1 MLKLAELVAD
11 KRLIALAG
19 QPNCGKST
27 VFNAITGASQ
37 HVANYPGVTVEKLSA
52 FSSINSTRVEIVDL
66 PGTYSLTSFSPEEK
80 VSRDFILHDRPAT
93 IINVAD
99 ASSIKRSLYLT
110 FQLLEMETPLILNLN
125 MMDVALKK
133 GISIDTEGLAKELGI
148 PVVPTS
154 IKRGEGKKALIET
167 TEKSVLSGVHSKFKV
182 DYGPME
188 SAIEAIASAI
198 TASSGSL
205 SHPLRWL
212 AIKLMEDDAEVKKLI
227 NSTIP
232 EPNTIFN
239 RAKEERSKFKKDQ
252 GESPEKHIAYARYK
266 EANRINAAFITQKP
280 MKNKSF
286 TDKIDA
292 VVCHK
297 FLGPIFLALVV
308 FALYN
313 LSIVQGYKIT
323 NYTWPLLAKLRFFTE
338 WIMPD
343 PGFITEPMIRSLSL
357 WFVDSVNALLNYIP
371 IFFIL
376 FALIAILEDSGY
388 MPRMAFILD
397 RLLARFGLHGQST
410 LPMVLGGVYVGGCAV
425 PAIMSTKGIPDEKA
439 RFATMMIIPMLNCL
453 AKIPLYILIINIYF
467 ADHKSL
473 LMVFIATITLMLALP
488 VSKILT
494 LTVLRNKPSEPFI
507 MELPTYHLPTVSG
520 VLKRA
525 FERIWMFL
533 KKIVTIVAAVA
544 VVIFALLQFP
554 GLTHERKAW
563 YDNQAE
569 AAITTFHQ
577 KIAKTSFGESL
588 NTNDGHMELILFA
601 DRYKKARRGSS
612 KASMKKI
619 NTRFKSENPIFYSIT
634 TGKGSKEAKTA
645 KKILK
650 KLSQSRK
657 KLLRGIKQEK
667 IKNSFL
673 GKFGKALEPVSMWAG
688 FNWRVNIALLSS
700 FAAKEST
707 VATLGVLYQQE
718 AGEENQSLE
727 KRMEQ
732 GEKGFTQ
739 LHALALLLMMA
750 LFPPCVATMITL
762 KIQSG
767 SVKIM
772 LISFTYQSLLGFM
785 IASAVFT
792 ISSLLGLTGLQAMFG
807 FWILALFV
815 AVIVGFIKPQKNIT
829 VKGGCYD

>member
-1 MLKLAELVAD
+1 MASQ
-11 KRLIALAG
+11 KRLVALAG

-27 VFNAITGASQ
+27 IFNTITGASQ
-37 HVANYPGVTVEKLSA
+37 HVANYPGVTVEKLSG
-52 FSSINSTRVEIVDL
+52 SYSINGTRIEIVDL

-80 VSRDFILHDRPAT
+80 VSRDFILHDKPET

-99 ASSIKRSLYLT
+99 AANVKRSLYLT
-110 FQLLEMETPLILNLN
+110 FQLLEMETPVILNLN
-125 MMDVALKK
+125 MMDVAAKK
-133 GISIDTEGLAKELGI
+133 GMAIDFKGLEQELNT
-148 PVVPTS
+148 PVVPTA
-154 IKRGEGKKALIET
+154 IKRGEGKQELIHAIQA
-167 TEKSVLSGVHSKFKV
+167 SMDSGERSNFKV

-188 SAIEAIASAI
+188 PSIKAI
-198 TASSGSL
+198 TAEIKTSSYS
-205 SHPLRWL
+205 SSYPLRWL
-212 AIKLMEDDAEVKKLI
+212 AIKLMEGDVEVVKLL
-227 NSTIP
+227 NETLPDSGKTLALADT
-232 EPNTIFN
+232 ERNLF
-239 RAKEERSKFKKDQ
+239 RQKED
-252 GESPEKHIAYARYK
+252 ESPEKHIAYSRYR
-266 EANRINAAFITQKP
+266 EADRLNSLFVTQQP
-280 MKNKSF
+280 RTSKSL
-286 TDKIDA
+286 TDKIDGF
-292 VVCHK
+292 VCHK
-297 FLGPIFLALVV
+297 FLGPIILALLVY
-308 FALYN
+308 ALYN

-323 NYTWPLLAKLRFFTE
+323 NYTWPLLAKLRIFTE

-376 FALIAILEDSGY
+376 FSLIAILEDSGY

-473 LMVFIATITLMLALP
+473 LMIFISTITLMLALP
-488 VSKILT
+488 VAKILT
-494 LTVLRNKPSEPFI
+494 LTVLKDKPSEPFI

-525 FERIWMFL
+525 LERIWMFL

-544 VVIFALLQFP
+544 VVIFVLLQFP
-554 GLTHERKAW
+554 GLNDERKAW

-569 AAITTFHQ
+569 IAMETFHKQ
-577 KIAKTSFGESL
+577 LTKTSFGEAL
-588 NTNDGHMELILFA
+588 DTNDAAMSLILFA
-601 DRYKKARRGSS
+601 DRYKNARMGASKGS
-612 KASMKKI
+612 MEKI
-619 NTRFKSENPIFYSIT
+619 NTRFKSENQTFYSIT
-634 TGKGSKEAKTA
+634 TGKGGKDAKSA
-645 KKILK
+645 KRTLK
-650 KLSQSRK
+650 KLSQTRK
-657 KLLRGIKQEK
+657 QLLRGIKQEK
-667 IKNSFL
+667 IQNSFL
-673 GKFGKALEPVSMWAG
+673 GRFGRTLEPVTQLAG

-718 AGEENQSLE
+718 AGAETQSLE
-727 KRMEQ
+727 KRMKQ

-750 LFPPCVATMITL
+750 LFPPCMATLITL

-767 SVKIM
+767 SIKIM
-772 LISFTYQSLLGFM
+772 LISFGYQSLLGFTV
-785 IASAVFT
+785 ASSVFT
-792 ISSLLGLTGLQAMFG
+792 ISSQLGLTGLQAMFG
-807 FWILALFV
+807 FWIFALVLAV
-815 AVIVGFIKPQKNIT
+815 TIGAISPRKEIT
-829 VKGGCYD
+829 F

>member
-1 MLKLAELVAD
+1 MLKSAELAVH

-52 FSSINSTRVEIVDL
+52 LSRINNTRVEIVDL

-80 VSRDFILHDRPAT
+80 VSRDFILHNKPET

-99 ASSIKRSLYLT
+99 AANIKRSLYLA

-125 MMDVALKK
+125 MMDVAAKK
-133 GISIDTEGLAKELGI
+133 GIAVDVEGLSRKLGV
-148 PVVPTS
+148 PVVPTA
-154 IKRGEGKKALIET
+154 IKQNQGKKNLIDTIE
-167 TEKSVLSGVHSKFKV
+167 SSILSGLPSNFKIN
-182 DYGPME
+182 YGPME
-188 SAIEAIASAI
+188 KSIENIASAI
-198 TASSGSL
+198 KASTGVFSY
-205 SHPLRWL
+205 PLRWL
-212 AIKLMEDDAEVKKLI
+212 SIKLMEGDTEVKKLI
-227 NSTIP
+227 NASIP
-232 EPNTIFN
+232 ESDTILDQVK
-239 RAKEERSKFKKDQ
+239 KEQEIFRQEHK
-252 GESPEKHIAYARYK
+252 ESPEKHIAYARYR
-266 EANRINAAFITQKP
+266 EADRLNNAFVTKKNMMGKSITE
-280 MKNKSF
+280 
-286 TDKIDA
+286 KIDA

-297 FLGPIFLALVV
+297 FMGPVILALVV

-313 LSIVQGYKIT
+313 LSIVQGYKVT
-323 NYTWPLLAKLRFFTE
+323 NYTWPLLAKLRIFTE
-338 WIMPD
+338 WIMPAPD
-343 PGFITEPMIRSLSL
+343 FITEPMIRSLSL

-376 FALIAILEDSGY
+376 FSLIAILEDSGY

-425 PAIMSTKGIPDEKA
+425 PAIMSTRGIPDERA

-467 ADHKSL
+467 PDHKSL

-488 VSKILT
+488 VARILT
-494 LTVLRNKPSEPFI
+494 LTMLKDKPSEPFI

-554 GLTHERKAW
+554 GLTEERQSW
-563 YDNQAE
+563 YDGE
-569 AAITTFHQ
+569 ARAALAIFH
-577 KIAKTSFGESL
+577 KKMATTSFEQEL
-588 NTNDGHMELILFA
+588 NTQNKTMSLILFA
-601 DRYKKARRGSS
+601 DRYKNARTGARNSTAMN
-612 KASMKKI
+612 KV
-619 NTRFKSENPIFYSIT
+619 NTRFESENKIFYAIT
-634 TGKGSKEAKTA
+634 TGKGGEEAKA
-645 KKILK
+645 SKGALK

-657 KLLRGIKQEK
+657 KLLMGIKQEK
-667 IKNSFL
+667 IQNSFL
-673 GKFGKALEPVSMWAG
+673 GKLGRALEPVSQWAG

-707 VATLGVLYQQE
+707 VATLGILYQQE
-718 AGEENQSLE
+718 AGDENQTLE
-727 KRMEQ
+727 QRMEK
-732 GEKGFTQ
+732 GERGFTQ

-767 SVKIM
+767 SVKMM
-772 LISFTYQSLLGFM
+772 LISFAYQSFLGFTV
-785 IASAVFT
+785 ASAVFT
-792 ISSLLGLTGLQAMFG
+792 ISSLIGLTGLQAMFG
-807 FWILALFV
+807 FWITALVAAV
-815 AVIVGFIKPQKNIT
+815 AVGLIKPGKTIN
-829 VKGGCYD
+829 DMAEA

>member
-1 MLKLAELVAD
+1 MASQ

-37 HVANYPGVTVEKLSA
+37 HVANYPGVTVEKLSG
-52 FSSINSTRVEIVDL
+52 SYSINGTRIEIVDL

-80 VSRDFILHDRPAT
+80 VSRDFILHDKPET

-99 ASSIKRSLYLT
+99 AASIKRSLYLT
-110 FQLLEMETPLILNLN
+110 FQLLEMETPVILDLN
-125 MMDVALKK
+125 MMDVAVKN
-133 GISIDTEGLAKELGI
+133 GMTIDCNGLEKALGTPVI
-148 PVVPTS
+148 PTA
-154 IKRGEGKKALIET
+154 IKRGDGKQDLINAIET
-167 TEKSVLSGVHSKFKV
+167 SMASGVHSDFKV

-188 SAIEAIASAI
+188 ASIQAIAAEI
-198 TASSGSL
+198 TAAAGSF
-205 SHPLRWL
+205 SYPLRWL
-212 AIKLMEDDAEVKKLI
+212 AIKLMEGDLEVEKLLNQTLPDSGKILNLAE
-227 NSTIP
+227 
-232 EPNTIFN
+232 
-239 RAKEERSKFKKDQ
+239 AERNQFRQNHD
-252 GESPEKHIAYARYK
+252 ESPEKHIAYARYR
-266 EANRINAAFITQKP
+266 EADKLNRLFVNQKP
-280 MKNKSF
+280 RTGKSL
-286 TDKIDA
+286 TDKIDQF
-292 VVCHK
+292 VCHK
-297 FLGPIFLALVV
+297 YLGPVILALIVY
-308 FALYN
+308 ALYN
-313 LSIVQGYKIT
+313 LSIVQGYKVT
-323 NYTWPLLAKLRFFTE
+323 NYTWPLLAQLRDLTE

-343 PGFITEPMIRSLSL
+343 PGFITEPMIRALSL
-357 WFVDSVNALLNYIP
+357 WFVDSVNALLNYVP

-376 FALIAILEDSGY
+376 FSLIAILEDSGY

-473 LMVFIATITLMLALP
+473 LMIFIATITLMLALP
-488 VSKILT
+488 VAKILT
-494 LTVLRNKPSEPFI
+494 LTILKDKPSEPFI
-507 MELPTYHLPTVSG
+507 MELPTYHLPTISG

-525 FERIWMFL
+525 LERIWMFL

-554 GLTHERKAW
+554 GLTDERKAW
-563 YDNQAE
+563 YDNQANI
-569 AAITTFHQ
+569 ALTTFQQ
-577 KIAKTSFGESL
+577 KMAPTAFGEAL
-588 NTNDGHMELILFA
+588 TTPDAAMELILFA
-601 DRYKKARRGSS
+601 DRYKGARMGSS
-612 KASMKKI
+612 KAAMKKI
-619 NTRFKSENPIFYSIT
+619 NTRFKSENPAFHAIT
-634 TGKGSKEAKTA
+634 TGKGSPEAKTA
-645 KKILK
+645 KRTLK
-650 KLSQSRK
+650 RLSQTRK

-667 IKNSFL
+667 IQNSFL
-673 GKFGKALEPVSMWAG
+673 GQFGRTLEPVTQWAG

-718 AGEENQSLE
+718 AGTETQSLE
-727 KRMEQ
+727 KRMKQ

-767 SVKIM
+767 SVKMM
-772 LISFTYQSLLGFM
+772 LISFGYQSLLGFTV
-785 IASAVFT
+785 ASSVFT
-792 ISSLLGLTGLQAMFG
+792 ISSILGLTGLQAMFG
-807 FWILALFV
+807 FWFFALAL
-815 AVIVGFIKPQKNIT
+815 AIIVGSINPKKNIT
-829 VKGGCYD
+829 I

>member
-1 MLKLAELVAD
+1 MLKSAELTAH

-27 VFNAITGASQ
+27 VFNSITGASQ

-52 FSSINSTRVEIVDL
+52 SSSINSTRVEIVDL

-80 VSRDFILHDRPAT
+80 VSRDFILHDKPET

-110 FQLLEMETPLILNLN
+110 FQLLEMETPVILNLN
-125 MMDVALKK
+125 MMDVAGKK
-133 GISIDTEGLAKELGI
+133 GMSINVEGLSQALGI
-148 PVVPTS
+148 PVVPTA
-154 IKRGEGKKALIET
+154 IRRGEGRKILLQAIET
-167 TEKSVLSGVHSKFKV
+167 SVLSGTSSDFKV

-188 SAIEAIASAI
+188 PDIQAIASAI
-198 TASSGSL
+198 TATTGTFPY
-205 SHPLRWL
+205 PLRWL
-212 AIKLMEDDAEVKKLI
+212 AIKLMEGDIEVERLI
-227 NSTIP
+227 NATIP
-232 EPNTIFN
+232 ESDKILNQV
-239 RAKEERSKFKKDQ
+239 KERQQKFRQNQ
-252 GESPEKHIAYARYK
+252 GESPEKHIAYARYR
-266 EANRINAAFITQKP
+266 EADRLNATFVTQKP
-280 MKNKSF
+280 MTSKSL

-297 FLGPIFLALVV
+297 VLGPVLLALVV

-323 NYTWPLLAKLRFFTE
+323 NYTWPLLAKLRELTE
-338 WIMPD
+338 WLMPD
-343 PGFITEPMIRSLSL
+343 PGFITEPLIRSLSL

-376 FALIAILEDSGY
+376 FSLIAILEDSGY
-388 MPRMAFILD
+388 MPRMAFLLD

-425 PAIMSTKGIPDEKA
+425 PAIMSTRGIPDEKA

-473 LMVFIATITLMLALP
+473 LMVFIATITLILALP
-488 VSKILT
+488 VAKILT
-494 LTVLRNKPSEPFI
+494 LTVLKDKPSEPFI
-507 MELPTYHLPTVSG
+507 MELPTYHIPTVSG

-554 GLTHERKAW
+554 GLTNERKAW
-563 YDNQAE
+563 YDHQAE
-569 AAITTFHQ
+569 VAMTTFHQ
-577 KIAKTSFGESL
+577 KMAKTSYGEAL
-588 NTNDGHMELILFA
+588 TPNNDAAMALILFA
-601 DRYKKARRGSS
+601 ERYKNARMGASS
-612 KASMKKI
+612 TSMETL
-619 NTRFKSENPIFYSIT
+619 NTRFKSENPIFYAIT
-634 TGKGSKEAKTA
+634 TGKGDKDAKTGKRA
-645 KKILK
+645 LK
-650 KLSQSRK
+650 ALVQTRK
-657 KLLRGIKQEK
+657 KLLQGIKQEK
-667 IKNSFL
+667 IQSSFL
-673 GKFGKALEPVSMWAG
+673 GGFGRVLEPVSQWAG

-750 LFPPCVATMITL
+750 LFPPCVATMITM

-767 SVKIM
+767 SVKMM
-772 LISFTYQSLLGFM
+772 LISFGYQSLLGFTVA
-785 IASAVFT
+785 ASVFT
-792 ISSLLGLTGLQAMFG
+792 ISSLFGLTGLQAMFG
-807 FWILALFV
+807 FWTLSLLA
-815 AVIVGFIKPQKNIT
+815 AVIMGFINPKKEIT
-829 VKGGCYD
+829 I

>member
-1 MLKLAELVAD
+1 MLRSAELAVR

-52 FSSINSTRVEIVDL
+52 SSRINNTRVEIVDL

-80 VSRDFILHDRPAT
+80 VSRDFILHDKPET

-99 ASSIKRSLYLT
+99 AASIKRSLYLT

-125 MMDVALKK
+125 MMDVAAKK
-133 GISIDTEGLAKELGI
+133 GISVNVAGLSRELGI
-148 PVVPTS
+148 PVVPTA
-154 IKRGEGKKALIET
+154 IKQGQGKKALTDSIET
-167 TEKSVLSGVHSKFKV
+167 SILSGSPSDFKV

-188 SAIEAIASAI
+188 SAIQDIASGI
-198 TASSGSL
+198 RASTGVFFY
-205 SHPLRWL
+205 PLRWL
-212 AIKLMEDDAEVKKLI
+212 AIKLMEGDTEVEKLV
-227 NSTIP
+227 NATIP
-232 EPNTIFN
+232 ESDRILD
-239 RAKEERSKFKKDQ
+239 RVRKEQDKFRQ
-252 GESPEKHIAYARYK
+252 EQNESPEKHIAYARYR
-266 EANRINAAFITQKP
+266 EADRLNAAFVTQKARAG
-280 MKNKSF
+280 KNI
-286 TDKIDA
+286 TDRIDA

-297 FLGPIFLALVV
+297 FLGPVILALVV

-313 LSIVQGYKIT
+313 LSIVQGYKVT
-323 NYTWPLLAKLRFFTE
+323 NYTWPLLAKLRIFTE

-376 FALIAILEDSGY
+376 FSLIAILEDSGY

-425 PAIMSTKGIPDEKA
+425 PAIMATRGIPDEKA

-473 LMVFIATITLMLALP
+473 LMIFIATITLLLALP
-488 VSKILT
+488 VARILSLT
-494 LTVLRNKPSEPFI
+494 LLKDKPCEPFI
-507 MELPTYHLPTVSG
+507 MELPTYHLPTISG
-520 VLKRA
+520 VLRRA
-525 FERIWMFL
+525 FERIWLFL

-554 GLTHERKAW
+554 GLIPERQAW
-563 YDNQAE
+563 YDGKAN
-569 AAITTFHQ
+569 AALALFH
-577 KIAKTSFGESL
+577 KKMASTGFDPEL
-588 NTNDGHMELILFA
+588 NTRNKAMALILFA
-601 DRYKKARRGSS
+601 DRYKNNRMGARDNAAMER
-612 KASMKKI
+612 I
-619 NTRFKSENPIFYSIT
+619 NNRFKSENETFYAIV
-634 TGKGSKEAKTA
+634 TGKGGKEAKVGKSA
-645 KKILK
+645 LK
-650 KLSQSRK
+650 KLTRSRK
-657 KLLRGIKQEK
+657 KLLMGIKQEK
-667 IKNSFL
+667 IQNSFL
-673 GKFGKALEPVSMWAG
+673 GKFGRTLEPVSQWAG

-718 AGEENQSLE
+718 AGGENQSLE
-727 KRMEQ
+727 QRMEK

-739 LHALALLLMMA
+739 RHALALLLMMA

-767 SVKIM
+767 SVKMM
-772 LISFTYQSLLGFM
+772 LISFVYQSLLGFTV
-785 IASAVFT
+785 ASAVFT
-792 ISSLLGLTGLQAMFG
+792 LSGLLGLTGLQAMFG
-807 FWILALFV
+807 FWITALIF
-815 AVIVGFIKPQKNIT
+815 AVTVGIIKPRKRLIDTAEAN
-829 VKGGCYD
+829 

>member
-1 MLKLAELVAD
+1 MASQ

-37 HVANYPGVTVEKLSA
+37 HVANYPGVTVEKLSG
-52 FSSINSTRVEIVDL
+52 SYSINGTRIEIVDL

-80 VSRDFILHDRPAT
+80 VSRDFILHDKPET

-99 ASSIKRSLYLT
+99 AASIKRSLYLT
-110 FQLLEMETPLILNLN
+110 FQLLEMETPVILELN
-125 MMDVALKK
+125 MMDVAVKN
-133 GISIDTEGLAKELGI
+133 GMTIDCNGLEKALGTPVI
-148 PVVPTS
+148 PTA
-154 IKRGEGKKALIET
+154 IKRGEGKQDLIKAIEV
-167 TEKSVLSGVHSKFKV
+167 SMASGTHSNFKV

-188 SAIEAIASAI
+188 PSIQAIAAKI
-198 TASSGSL
+198 TAAAGSF
-205 SHPLRWL
+205 SYPLRWL
-212 AIKLMEDDAEVKKLI
+212 AIKLMEGDLEVEKLLNQTLPDSGRILALAEA
-227 NSTIP
+227 
-232 EPNTIFN
+232 ERN
-239 RAKEERSKFKKDQ
+239 RFRQNHD
-252 GESPEKHIAYARYK
+252 ESPEKHIAYARYR
-266 EANRINAAFITQKP
+266 EADKLNRLFVNQKP
-280 MKNKSF
+280 RTGKSL
-286 TDKIDA
+286 TDKIDQF
-292 VVCHK
+292 VCHK
-297 FLGPIFLALVV
+297 FLGPVILALIVY
-308 FALYN
+308 ALYN

-323 NYTWPLLAKLRFFTE
+323 NYTWPLLAKLRDLTE

-343 PGFITEPMIRSLSL
+343 PGFITEPMIRALSL
-357 WFVDSVNALLNYIP
+357 WFVDSVNALLNYVP

-376 FALIAILEDSGY
+376 FSLIAILEDSGY

-473 LMVFIATITLMLALP
+473 LMIFIATITLMLALP
-488 VSKILT
+488 VAKILT
-494 LTVLRNKPSEPFI
+494 LTVLKDKPSEPFI
-507 MELPTYHLPTVSG
+507 MELPTYHLPTISG

-525 FERIWMFL
+525 LERIWMFL

-554 GLTHERKAW
+554 GLTDERKAW
-563 YDNQAE
+563 YDTQAE
-569 AAITTFHQ
+569 TAQATFH
-577 KIAKTSFGESL
+577 KKMATTAFSEAL
-588 NTNDGHMELILFA
+588 ATPDAAMELILFA
-601 DRYKKARRGSS
+601 DRYKGARIGSS
-612 KASMKKI
+612 KTAMKKI
-619 NTRFKSENPIFYSIT
+619 NTRFKSENPAFYAIT
-634 TGKGSKEAKTA
+634 TGKGSPEAKTA
-645 KKILK
+645 KRTLK
-650 KLSQSRK
+650 RLSQTRK

-667 IKNSFL
+667 IQNSFL
-673 GKFGKALEPVSMWAG
+673 GQFGRTLEPVTQWAG

-718 AGEENQSLE
+718 AGTETQSLE
-727 KRMEQ
+727 KRMKQ

-767 SVKIM
+767 SVKMM
-772 LISFTYQSLLGFM
+772 LISFGYQSLLGFLV
-785 IASAVFT
+785 ASSVFT

-807 FWILALFV
+807 FWLFALVLAI
-815 AVIVGFIKPQKNIT
+815 IVGSINPKKNIT
-829 VKGGCYD
+829 I

>member
-1 MLKLAELVAD
+1 MLKSAKLATH

-27 VFNAITGASQ
+27 VFNSITGASQ

-52 FSSINSTRVEIVDL
+52 SSAINSTRVEIVDL

-80 VSRDFILHDRPAT
+80 VSRDFILHDKPET

-99 ASSIKRSLYLT
+99 ASSFKRSLYLT
-110 FQLLEMETPLILNLN
+110 FQLLEMETPVILNLN
-125 MMDVALKK
+125 MMDVAVKK
-133 GISIDTEGLAKELGI
+133 GISIDVEGLSQALGI
-148 PVVPTS
+148 PVVPTA
-154 IKRGEGKKALIET
+154 IKRGEGRKTLLEAIET
-167 TEKSVLSGVHSKFKV
+167 SVLSGSPSDFKV

-188 SAIEAIASAI
+188 PALQNISSAI
-198 TASSGSL
+198 TATTGSFPY
-205 SHPLRWL
+205 PLRWL
-212 AIKLMEDDAEVKKLI
+212 AIKLMEGDIEVEKLI
-227 NSTIP
+227 TATIP
-232 EPNTIFN
+232 ESDRILNQV
-239 RAKEERSKFKKDQ
+239 KEEQKKFRESQ
-252 GESPEKHIAYARYK
+252 GESPEKHIAYARYR
-266 EANRINAAFITQKP
+266 EAAQLDTVFVTRKP
-280 MKNKSF
+280 MTSKSL

-297 FLGPIFLALVV
+297 LLGPLLLGLVV
-308 FALYN
+308 YALYN

-323 NYTWPLLAKLRFFTE
+323 NYTWPLLAKLRNFTE

-343 PGFITEPMIRSLSL
+343 PGFITEPMIRALSL

-376 FALIAILEDSGY
+376 FSLIAILEDSGY

-473 LMVFIATITLMLALP
+473 LMVFIATITLLLALP
-488 VSKILT
+488 VAKILT
-494 LTVLRNKPSEPFI
+494 LTVLKDKPSEPFI
-507 MELPTYHLPTVSG
+507 MELPTYHIPTVSG

-525 FERIWMFL
+525 LERIWMFL

-554 GLTHERKAW
+554 GLTDERKVW

-569 AAITTFHQ
+569 MAMAAFHQ
-577 KIAKTSFGESL
+577 KMTKTSFAETL
-588 NTNDGHMELILFA
+588 NTQEGTMSLILFA
-601 DRYKKARRGSS
+601 DRYKNARMGAD
-612 KASMKKI
+612 KTTMANI
-619 NTRFKSENPIFYSIT
+619 NARFKSENSAFYAIT
-634 TGKGSKEAKTA
+634 TGKGGKEAKAA
-645 KKILK
+645 KRALK
-650 KLSQSRK
+650 KLTQTRK
-657 KLLRGIKQEK
+657 KLLQEIKQEK
-667 IKNSFL
+667 IQNSFL
-673 GKFGKALEPVSMWAG
+673 GKFGRALEPVSQWAG

-707 VATLGVLYQQE
+707 VATLGVLYQQK
-718 AGEENQSLE
+718 AGEESQSLE
-727 KRMEQ
+727 KRMAQ

-750 LFPPCVATMITL
+750 LFPPCVATMITM

-767 SVKIM
+767 SVKMM
-772 LISFTYQSLLGFM
+772 LISFGYQSLLGFLV
-785 IASAVFT
+785 ASSVFT
-792 ISSLLGLTGLQAMFG
+792 VSSLLGLTGLQAMFG
-807 FWILALFV
+807 FWILALLA
-815 AVIVGFIKPQKNIT
+815 AVVMGFINPKNEIL
-829 VKGGCYD
+829 KDQAFSY